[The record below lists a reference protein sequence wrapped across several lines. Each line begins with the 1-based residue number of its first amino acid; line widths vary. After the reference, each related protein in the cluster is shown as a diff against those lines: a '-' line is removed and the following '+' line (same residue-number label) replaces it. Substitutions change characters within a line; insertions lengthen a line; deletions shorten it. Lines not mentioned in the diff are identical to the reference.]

1 MCKNI
6 SQPFRRWPTATK
18 HFQFSVNGLRLS
30 IKNGNGEQQKK
41 KKKTLIFKDTG
52 KKFVNFWRSTFVPVQ
67 YC

>member
-6 SQPFRRWPTATK
+6 SQTFRRWPTATK

-52 KKFVNFWRSTFVPVQ
+52 
-67 YC
+67 